1 MPRRVTMVDLTTHY
15 VGLKLANP
23 LVPSASPLS
32 KDVSSALKLQ
42 DAGASALVMYSLFE
56 EKIEAEEHQIQRF
69 FYEQSIGHG
78 EADSFYPMPDN
89 IQTYQDQYLEQLQKL
104 KSALEIPVIASLNG
118 TSVSGWVEYGKQ
130 LQQAGADA
138 LELNI
143 YHLAANA
150 EESSNDVENRYLD
163 ILQGLNSQ
171 VSLPIIMKLS
181 SQFSSPI
188 HFVRRLEAAGA
199 NGIALFNRF
208 YQPDIDLETL
218 EVLPKLE
225 LSTSSEA
232 LLRIR
237 WTALLY
243 GRTKLS
249 LAVTGGFHNTPE
261 IIKALLAGADVV
273 HLCSVLLKQGVGRLT
288 EVLVEL
294 EQWLI
299 DHDYESIAQLKG
311 SVSQQHAIDPTAY
324 ERANY
329 VQILDNYSCP
339 PGVLR

>member
-1 MPRRVTMVDLTTHY
+1 MVDLTTNY
-15 VGLKLANP
+15 IGLKLANP

-32 KDVSSALKLQ
+32 KDVDSAKRLE
-42 DAGASALVMYSLFE
+42 DAGASAVVMYSLFE
-56 EKIEAEEHQIQRF
+56 EKIDSEEQQMERF
-69 FYEQSIGHG
+69 LYQQSIGHG
-78 EADSFYPMPDN
+78 EADSFYPMPVN
-89 IQTYQDQYLEQLQKL
+89 IQTYQEQYLEQLKKL
-104 KSALEIPVIASLNG
+104 KSALAIPVIASLNG
-118 TSVSGWVEYGKQ
+118 TSLSGWVEYGKQ

-143 YHLAANA
+143 YHMAANA
-150 EESSNDVENRYLD
+150 EESSDAVENRYLD
-163 ILQGLNSQ
+163 ILQELKGH

-188 HFVRRLEAAGA
+188 HFAKRLEAAGA
-199 NGIALFNRF
+199 DGIALFNRF

-225 LSTSSEA
+225 LSSPSEA

-249 LAVTGGFHNTPE
+249 LAVTGGFHETPDVL
-261 IIKALLAGADVV
+261 KALLAGADVV

-288 EVLVEL
+288 QILTEL
-294 EQWLI
+294 EQWLAE
-299 DHDYESIAQLKG
+299 HEYESISQLKG
-311 SVSQQHAIDPTAY
+311 SVSQQHAIDPSAY

-329 VQILDNYSCP
+329 VQVLDSYSSP
-339 PGVLR
+339 AGVLR